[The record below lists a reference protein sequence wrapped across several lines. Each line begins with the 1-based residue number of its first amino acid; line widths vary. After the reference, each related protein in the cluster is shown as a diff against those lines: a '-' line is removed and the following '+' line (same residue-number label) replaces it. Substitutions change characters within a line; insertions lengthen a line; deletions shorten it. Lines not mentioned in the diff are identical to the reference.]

1 MRREESEFLTKFF
14 SEEGTK
20 AVNNDYFGYVCLD
33 NYAIWVIA
41 DGYGDEIDT
50 EIISKTAVES
60 VVEHFMLEPEFSS
73 DKIKEMLNYANFK
86 VQEKQFE
93 LKNEVLQT
101 SVSIL
106 ISNYH
111 SYLYGGVGNCRFYHM
126 RDGYIIARSNDDTLA
141 QSLVDEA
148 MLEAGSVKDHRHKN
162 NLLQAVG
169 DKNKLNIN
177 VIKRAVELKEND
189 NIILATLG
197 FWENVSDEEIEIEVD
212 KIENREELIQKLKD
226 KISSV
231 EKSEIEN
238 NTFVIIDVKKLAV
251 PELLPKMSKQKVKR
265 LIVSAII
272 IIALFL
278 GMNIYVWA
286 NNNRSLK
293 NIRKYNENIN
303 KEIENKNFN
312 NVKENIKLKEAEYK
326 KIEKLNKG
334 IIGKVTISKPT
345 LEELEKMKRESEEEE
360 KEVDKLEK
368 TFRNIFSSNALFDEG
383 KYEEALGN
391 YINAKYV
398 LGETNYKRDE
408 LKLDEIILVLDQRIR
423 EIGKLKEAKNLE
435 KVAEVAIESKN
446 YKLALEKYKE
456 VKNIY
461 DEIAYVDYA
470 EKVETKMIEIT
481 EMEKGEYNK
490 AILTENQGN
499 IYEVSNVE
507 TAKEKYREAMKI
519 YEVLGDKE
527 KVNEIKL
534 KIEELDNKRMINM
547 KDAKNKVENAMSQIK
562 MNNTEGGIEELIK
575 AKEIYYSIGDEIGAE
590 NIERFIGKLRDFVQ
604 LEERNKV
611 ELDKEK
617 EKNKIILEL
626 KENEIKKEKEKLEI
640 ISQKMKEITML
651 EMEAEDLYSLKRY
664 MEAIRI
670 YKNIKGKYIEL
681 NNELGNE
688 AEQNKEKQIDDKIM
702 KIEILLY
709 EKEGDEEGKNK
720 NYKEAEQKY
729 KNAIDKMNNI
739 ELDVNIKDRI
749 NKKYEKIIQKNN
761 KRWWEFWK

>member
-41 DGYGDEIDT
+41 DGYGDEIDI

-60 VVEHFMLEPEFSS
+60 VVEHFILEPEFSS

-126 RDGYIIARSNDDTLA
+126 RDGYIIVRSNDDTLA

-177 VIKRAVELKEND
+177 VMKRAVELKEND

-226 KISSV
+226 TISSV

-272 IIALFL
+272 IVALFL

-303 KEIENKNFN
+303 KEN
-312 NVKENIKLKEAEYK
+312 
-326 KIEKLNKG
+326 
-334 IIGKVTISKPT
+334 
-345 LEELEKMKRESEEEE
+345 
-360 KEVDKLEK
+360 
-368 TFRNIFSSNALFDEG
+368 
-383 KYEEALGN
+383 
-391 YINAKYV
+391 
-398 LGETNYKRDE
+398 
-408 LKLDEIILVLDQRIR
+408 
-423 EIGKLKEAKNLE
+423 
-435 KVAEVAIESKN
+435 
-446 YKLALEKYKE
+446 
-456 VKNIY
+456 
-461 DEIAYVDYA
+461 
-470 EKVETKMIEIT
+470 TK
-481 EMEKGEYNK
+481 
-490 AILTENQGN
+490 
-499 IYEVSNVE
+499 
-507 TAKEKYREAMKI
+507 
-519 YEVLGDKE
+519 
-527 KVNEIKL
+527 
-534 KIEELDNKRMINM
+534 
-547 KDAKNKVENAMSQIK
+547 
-562 MNNTEGGIEELIK
+562 
-575 AKEIYYSIGDEIGAE
+575 
-590 NIERFIGKLRDFVQ
+590 
-604 LEERNKV
+604 
-611 ELDKEK
+611 
-617 EKNKIILEL
+617 
-626 KENEIKKEKEKLEI
+626 
-640 ISQKMKEITML
+640 
-651 EMEAEDLYSLKRY
+651 
-664 MEAIRI
+664 
-670 YKNIKGKYIEL
+670 
-681 NNELGNE
+681 
-688 AEQNKEKQIDDKIM
+688 
-702 KIEILLY
+702 
-709 EKEGDEEGKNK
+709 
-720 NYKEAEQKY
+720 
-729 KNAIDKMNNI
+729 
-739 ELDVNIKDRI
+739 
-749 NKKYEKIIQKNN
+749 
-761 KRWWEFWK
+761 

>member
-1 MRREESEFLTKFF
+1 MRREESEFFTNFF

-20 AVNNDYFGYVCLD
+20 SINNDYFGYVCLD

-41 DGYGDEIDT
+41 DGYGDDIDV
-50 EIISKTAVES
+50 EIISKVAVKS
-60 VVEHFMLEPEFSS
+60 VIEHFMLEPEFSS

-93 LKNEVLQT
+93 LKNETLQT

-111 SYLYGGVGNCRFYHM
+111 SYLYGGVGNCRFYHI
-126 RDGYIIARSNDDTLA
+126 RDGYILIRSNDDTLA
-141 QSLVDEA
+141 QSLVDENI
-148 MLEAGSVKDHRHKN
+148 LEIENIKDHRYKN
-162 NLLQAVG
+162 NLLQIVG
-169 DKNKLNIN
+169 DKNRLNIN
-177 VIKRAVELKEND
+177 VTKKAIELKEKD
-189 NIILATLG
+189 SIILMTLG
-197 FWENVSDEEIEIEVD
+197 FWENISDDEIEIEID
-212 KIENREELIQKLKD
+212 KTEDRKELIKNLQN
-226 KISSV
+226 KINLI
-231 EKSEIEN
+231 EKNEIEN
-238 NTFVIIDVKKLAV
+238 NTFVIIDVKKV
-251 PELLPKMSKQKVKR
+251 VTPELLPKISKRKTKK
-265 LIVSAII
+265 LILSAAVII
-272 IIALFL
+272 ILFL
-278 GMNIYVWA
+278 GVNVYAWT
-286 NNNRSLK
+286 NNNKSLK
-293 NIRKYNENIN
+293 NIKKYNENIN

-312 NVKENIKLKEAEYK
+312 NAKENIKLKEAEYQK
-326 KIEKLNKG
+326 MEKLNRG

-345 LEELEKMKRESEEEE
+345 LAELEKMKRESEEEE

-368 TFRNIFSSNALFDEG
+368 TFKSIFESNALFNEG
-383 KYEEALGN
+383 KYDEALGN
-391 YINAKYV
+391 YVNAKYV
-398 LGETNYKRDE
+398 LGETHYMRDE
-408 LKLDEIILVLDQRIR
+408 LKLDDIILVLDQRIK

-435 KVAEVAIESKN
+435 KVAEVAVESKN

-456 VKNIY
+456 IKNIY

-470 EKVETKMIEIT
+470 KKVETKMIEIT

-499 IYEVSNVE
+499 IYEMNNIEV
-507 TAKEKYREAMKI
+507 AKEKYREAMKI

-562 MNNTEGGIEELIK
+562 MNNTEGGIEELMK

-590 NIERFIGKLRDFVQ
+590 NIEKFIGKLRDFIQ
-604 LEERNKV
+604 LEERNKI

-626 KENEIKKEKEKLEI
+626 KENEIKKEKEKLEM

-670 YKNIKGKYIEL
+670 YKNIKEKYIEL

-688 AEQNKEKQIDDKIM
+688 AEQNKEKQIDEKIT

-709 EKEGDEEGKNK
+709 EKEGDEEEKNK

-729 KNAIDKMNNI
+729 ENAINKMKNV
-739 ELDVNIKDRI
+739 EMEVNIKDRI
-749 NKKYEKIIQKNN
+749 EKKYKKIMKKNN